1 MRICM
6 RFFCVYERII
16 VNMKN
21 RTIIGIVCIVLA
33 LVVTFAVAPIVNRLS
48 DGRTDIV
55 RLKNDIVQGYMIQ
68 ESDIEIVTV
77 GSTGLP
83 ANIITK
89 KEAVVGKFAACD
101 LKANTDLLQS
111 MISDKSDSADDVFHT
126 LDGKKQ
132 AISITISSFA
142 GGLSGK
148 LENGDI
154 VSLVVFENETNEA
167 TIPGGLTYV
176 KVITTTTA
184 EGFDKDELTP
194 NEDGTYELPTT
205 LTLLVNPTQAKM
217 LVEYENRGVIHAD
230 LVYRGDSK
238 TAQKFLDAQDLYF
251 ELLAEKEDEE
261 PSEPDEN
268 KPSGGNNIIQDA
280 NDIIWGTNH
289 GGNNPTYNE
298 EGGED

>member
-1 MRICM
+1 
-6 RFFCVYERII
+6 
-16 VNMKN
+16 MKN
-21 RTIIGIVCIVLA
+21 RTIIGIVCIMLA
-33 LVVTFAVAPIVNRLS
+33 LIVTFAVAPLVNKLS
-48 DGRTDIV
+48 DSRTDIV
-55 RLKNDIVQGYMIQ
+55 RLKNDIVQGHMIQ

-83 ANIITK
+83 TNIITK
-89 KEAVVGKFAACD
+89 KEATVGKFAACD

-111 MISDKSDSADDVFHT
+111 MVSDKSDRADDVFHT

-154 VSLVVFENETNEA
+154 VSLVIFENETNEA

-251 ELLAEKEDEE
+251 ELLAEKENEE
-261 PSEPDEN
+261 TTEPDEN

>member
-1 MRICM
+1 
-6 RFFCVYERII
+6 
-16 VNMKN
+16 MKN

-33 LVVTFAVAPIVNRLS
+33 LVVTFAVAPLVNKLS
-48 DGRTDIV
+48 DSRTDIV
-55 RLKNDIVQGYMIQ
+55 RLKSDIVQGHMIQ
-68 ESDIEIVTV
+68 ESDIEVVTV

-83 ANIITK
+83 TNIITK
-89 KEAVVGKFAACD
+89 KEVVVGKFAACD

-251 ELLAEKEDEE
+251 EMLAEKEDEE
-261 PSEPDEN
+261 TAEPDEN

>member
-1 MRICM
+1 
-6 RFFCVYERII
+6 
-16 VNMKN
+16 MKN

-33 LVVTFAVAPIVNRLS
+33 LVVTFVVAPLVNKLS
-48 DGRTDIV
+48 DSRTDIV
-55 RLKNDIVQGYMIQ
+55 RLKNDIVQGHMIQ
-68 ESDIEIVTV
+68 ESDIEVVTV

-83 ANIITK
+83 TNIITK

-126 LDGKKQ
+126 LNGEKQ
-132 AISITISSFA
+132 AISITISTFA

-154 VSLVVFENETNEA
+154 ISLIVFDNDTNEA
-167 TIPGGLTYV
+167 FIPAGLTYV
-176 KVITTTTA
+176 KVITTTTQS
-184 EGFDKDELTP
+184 GFDKDEVTP

-205 LTLLVNPTQAKM
+205 VTLLVNPAQAQM
-217 LVEYENRGVIHAD
+217 LVEYENTGVIHAD

-251 ELLAEKEDEE
+251 EMLEAENEE
-261 PSEPDEN
+261 PNDNEEPDED
-268 KPSGGNNIIQDA
+268 PEDDPVSDIIQDA
-280 NDIIWGTNH
+280 NDIIWGNVDEEEYT
-289 GGNNPTYNE
+289 
-298 EGGED
+298 EGGDA

>member
-1 MRICM
+1 
-6 RFFCVYERII
+6 
-16 VNMKN
+16 MKN

-33 LVVTFAVAPIVNRLS
+33 LVVTFAVAPLVNKLS
-48 DGRTDIV
+48 DSRTDIV
-55 RLKNDIVQGYMIQ
+55 RLKSDIVQGHMIQ
-68 ESDIEIVTV
+68 ESDIEVVTV

-83 ANIITK
+83 TDIITK

-154 VSLVVFENETNEA
+154 VSLVIFENETNEA

-205 LTLLVNPTQAKM
+205 LTLLVNPTQAKL

-251 ELLAEKEDEE
+251 EMLAEKEDEE
-261 PSEPDEN
+261 TAEPDEN

>member
-1 MRICM
+1 
-6 RFFCVYERII
+6 
-16 VNMKN
+16 MKN

-33 LVVTFAVAPIVNRLS
+33 LVVTFAVAPLVNKLS
-48 DGRTDIV
+48 DSRTDIV
-55 RLKNDIVQGYMIQ
+55 RLKNDIVQGHMIQ
-68 ESDIEIVTV
+68 ESDIEVVTV

-83 ANIITK
+83 TNIITK

-126 LDGKKQ
+126 LDGTKQ

-251 ELLAEKEDEE
+251 EMLAEKEDEE
-261 PSEPDEN
+261 PTEPDEN
-268 KPSGGNNIIQDA
+268 NPSGGNNIIQDA

>member
-1 MRICM
+1 
-6 RFFCVYERII
+6 
-16 VNMKN
+16 MKN

-33 LVVTFAVAPIVNRLS
+33 LVVTFAVAPLVNKLS
-48 DGRTDIV
+48 DSRTDIV
-55 RLKNDIVQGYMIQ
+55 RLKNDIVQGHMIR
-68 ESDIEIVTV
+68 ESDIEVVTV

-83 ANIITK
+83 TNIITK

-154 VSLVVFENETNEA
+154 VSLVIFENETNEA

-251 ELLAEKEDEE
+251 EMLAEKEDEE
-261 PSEPDEN
+261 TTEPDEN
-268 KPSGGNNIIQDA
+268 NPSGGNNIIQDA

-289 GGNNPTYNE
+289 GGNNPTYIE

>member
-1 MRICM
+1 
-6 RFFCVYERII
+6 
-16 VNMKN
+16 MKN

-33 LVVTFAVAPIVNRLS
+33 LVVTFAVAPLVNKLS
-48 DGRTDIV
+48 DSRTDIV
-55 RLKNDIVQGYMIQ
+55 RLKNDIVQGHMIQ
-68 ESDIEIVTV
+68 ESDIEVVTV

-83 ANIITK
+83 TNIITK

-154 VSLVVFENETNEA
+154 VSLVIFENETNEA

-251 ELLAEKEDEE
+251 EMLAEKEDEE

-268 KPSGGNNIIQDA
+268 NPSGGNNIIQDA

-289 GGNNPTYNE
+289 GGNNPTYSE

>member
-1 MRICM
+1 
-6 RFFCVYERII
+6 
-16 VNMKN
+16 MKN

-33 LVVTFAVAPIVNRLS
+33 LVVTFAVAPLVNKLS
-48 DGRTDIV
+48 DSRTDIV
-55 RLKNDIVQGYMIQ
+55 RLKSDIVQGHMIQ

-83 ANIITK
+83 TNIITK

-101 LKANTDLLQS
+101 LKANTNLLQS
-111 MISDKSDSADDVFHT
+111 MISNKSDSADDVFHT
-126 LDGKKQ
+126 LDGTKQ

-251 ELLAEKEDEE
+251 EMLSEQEKDE
-261 PSEPDEN
+261 SAEPDETN
-268 KPSGGNNIIQDA
+268 PSGGNNIIQDA

>member
-1 MRICM
+1 
-6 RFFCVYERII
+6 
-16 VNMKN
+16 MKN

-33 LVVTFAVAPIVNRLS
+33 LVVTFAVAPLVNKLS
-48 DGRTDIV
+48 DKRTDIV
-55 RLKNDIVQGYMIQ
+55 RLKSDIVQGHMIQ
-68 ESDIEIVTV
+68 ESDIEVVTV

-83 ANIITK
+83 TNIITK

-194 NEDGTYELPTT
+194 NEDGTYDLPTT
-205 LTLLVNPTQAKM
+205 LTLLVNPEQAKM
-217 LVEYENRGVIHAD
+217 LVEYEKRGVIHAD
-230 LVYRGDSK
+230 LVYRGDNK
-238 TAQKFLDAQDLYF
+238 KAQKFLDAQDLYF
-251 ELLAEKEDEE
+251 EMLAEQEDED
-261 PSEPDEN
+261 STEPDESQ
-268 KPSGGNNIIQDA
+268 PSGGNNIIQDA

-298 EGGED
+298 EGGEN

>member
-1 MRICM
+1 
-6 RFFCVYERII
+6 
-16 VNMKN
+16 MKN

-33 LVVTFAVAPIVNRLS
+33 LVVTFAVAPLVNKLS
-48 DGRTDIV
+48 DSRTDIV
-55 RLKNDIVQGYMIQ
+55 RLKNDIVQGHMIQ
-68 ESDIEIVTV
+68 ESDIEVVTV

-83 ANIITK
+83 TNIITK

-154 VSLVVFENETNEA
+154 VSLVIFENETNEA

-251 ELLAEKEDEE
+251 ELLAEKENEE
-261 PSEPDEN
+261 TTEPDEN

>member
-1 MRICM
+1 
-6 RFFCVYERII
+6 
-16 VNMKN
+16 MKN

-33 LVVTFAVAPIVNRLS
+33 LVVTFAVAPLVNKLS
-48 DGRTDIV
+48 DSRTDIV
-55 RLKNDIVQGYMIQ
+55 RLKSDIVQGHMIQ

-83 ANIITK
+83 TNIITK

-126 LDGKKQ
+126 LDGTKQ

-154 VSLVVFENETNEA
+154 VSLVIFENETNKA

-184 EGFDKDELTP
+184 EGFNKDELTP

-251 ELLAEKEDEE
+251 EMLSEQEKDE
-261 PSEPDEN
+261 STEPDEN

>member
-1 MRICM
+1 
-6 RFFCVYERII
+6 
-16 VNMKN
+16 MKN

-33 LVVTFAVAPIVNRLS
+33 LVVTFAVAPLVNKLS
-48 DGRTDIV
+48 DSRTDIV
-55 RLKNDIVQGYMIQ
+55 RLKNDIVQGHMIQ
-68 ESDIEIVTV
+68 ESDIEVVTV

-83 ANIITK
+83 TNIITK

-154 VSLVVFENETNEA
+154 VSLVIFENETNEA

-251 ELLAEKEDEE
+251 EMLAEKEDEE

-289 GGNNPTYNE
+289 GGNNPTNNE

>member
-1 MRICM
+1 
-6 RFFCVYERII
+6 
-16 VNMKN
+16 MKN

-33 LVVTFAVAPIVNRLS
+33 LVVTFAVAPLVNKLS
-48 DGRTDIV
+48 DSRTDIV
-55 RLKNDIVQGYMIQ
+55 RLKSDIVQGHMIQ
-68 ESDIEIVTV
+68 ESDIEVVTV

-83 ANIITK
+83 TNIITK
-89 KEAVVGKFAACD
+89 KETVVGKFAACD

-154 VSLVVFENETNEA
+154 VSLVIFENETNEA

-261 PSEPDEN
+261 TTEPDEN

>member
-1 MRICM
+1 
-6 RFFCVYERII
+6 
-16 VNMKN
+16 MKN

-33 LVVTFAVAPIVNRLS
+33 LVVTFAVAPLVNKLS
-48 DGRTDIV
+48 DSRTDIV
-55 RLKNDIVQGYMIQ
+55 RLKSDIVQGHMIQ

-154 VSLVVFENETNEA
+154 VSLVIFENETNEA

-251 ELLAEKEDEE
+251 EMLAEKEDEE
-261 PSEPDEN
+261 TTEPDEN
-268 KPSGGNNIIQDA
+268 KPLGGNNIIQDA

-289 GGNNPTYNE
+289 GGNNPIYNE

>member
-1 MRICM
+1 
-6 RFFCVYERII
+6 
-16 VNMKN
+16 MKN

-33 LVVTFAVAPIVNRLS
+33 LVVTFAVAPLVNKLS
-48 DGRTDIV
+48 DSRTDIV
-55 RLKNDIVQGYMIQ
+55 RLKNDIVQGHMIQ
-68 ESDIEIVTV
+68 ESDIEVVTV

-83 ANIITK
+83 TNIITK

-154 VSLVVFENETNEA
+154 VSLVIFENETNEA

-251 ELLAEKEDEE
+251 EMLAEKEDEE
-261 PSEPDEN
+261 PTEPDEN

>member
-1 MRICM
+1 
-6 RFFCVYERII
+6 
-16 VNMKN
+16 MKN

-33 LVVTFAVAPIVNRLS
+33 LVVTFAVAPLVNKLS
-48 DGRTDIV
+48 DSRTDIV
-55 RLKNDIVQGYMIQ
+55 RLKNDIVQGHMIQ
-68 ESDIEIVTV
+68 ESDIEVVTV

-83 ANIITK
+83 TNIITK

-154 VSLVVFENETNEA
+154 VSLVIFENETNEA

-251 ELLAEKEDEE
+251 EMLAEKEDEE
-261 PSEPDEN
+261 TTEPDEN

>member
-1 MRICM
+1 L
-6 RFFCVYERII
+6 
-16 VNMKN
+16 KN

-33 LVVTFAVAPIVNRLS
+33 LVVTFAVAPLVNKLS
-48 DGRTDIV
+48 DSRTDIV
-55 RLKNDIVQGYMIQ
+55 RLKNDIVQGHMIQ

-83 ANIITK
+83 TNIITK

-154 VSLVVFENETNEA
+154 VSLVIFENETNEA

-251 ELLAEKEDEE
+251 EMLAEKEDEE
-261 PSEPDEN
+261 TTEPDEN

>member
-1 MRICM
+1 
-6 RFFCVYERII
+6 
-16 VNMKN
+16 MKN
-21 RTIIGIVCIVLA
+21 RTIIGIVCIVRA
-33 LVVTFAVAPIVNRLS
+33 LVVTFAVAPLVNKLS
-48 DGRTDIV
+48 DSRTDIV
-55 RLKNDIVQGYMIQ
+55 RLKSDIVQGHMIQ
-68 ESDIEIVTV
+68 ESDIEVVTV

-83 ANIITK
+83 TNIITK

-126 LDGKKQ
+126 LDGTKQ

-154 VSLVVFENETNEA
+154 VSLVIFENETNKA

-251 ELLAEKEDEE
+251 EMLAEKEDEE
-261 PSEPDEN
+261 PTEPDEN

>member
-1 MRICM
+1 
-6 RFFCVYERII
+6 
-16 VNMKN
+16 MKN

-33 LVVTFAVAPIVNRLS
+33 LVVTFAVAPLVNKLS
-48 DGRTDIV
+48 DSRTDIV
-55 RLKNDIVQGYMIQ
+55 RLKNDIVQGHMIQ
-68 ESDIEIVTV
+68 ESDIEVVTV

-83 ANIITK
+83 TNIITK

-251 ELLAEKEDEE
+251 ELLSEQEKDESE
-261 PSEPDEN
+261 EPDETN
-268 KPSGGNNIIQDA
+268 PSGGNNIIQDA

>member
-1 MRICM
+1 
-6 RFFCVYERII
+6 
-16 VNMKN
+16 MKN

-33 LVVTFAVAPIVNRLS
+33 LVVTFAVAPLVNKLS
-48 DGRTDIV
+48 DSRTDIV
-55 RLKNDIVQGYMIQ
+55 RLKNDIVQGHMIQ
-68 ESDIEIVTV
+68 ESDIEVVTV

-83 ANIITK
+83 TNIITK

-154 VSLVVFENETNEA
+154 VSLVIFENETNEA

-184 EGFDKDELTP
+184 EGFDKDEVTP

-205 LTLLVNPTQAKM
+205 LTLLVNPEQAKM

-238 TAQKFLDAQDLYF
+238 TVQKFLDAQDLYF
-251 ELLAEKEDEE
+251 EMLAEKEDEE
-261 PSEPDEN
+261 TTEPDEN

>member
-1 MRICM
+1 
-6 RFFCVYERII
+6 
-16 VNMKN
+16 MKN

-33 LVVTFAVAPIVNRLS
+33 LVVTFAVAPLVNKLS
-48 DGRTDIV
+48 DSRTDIV
-55 RLKNDIVQGYMIQ
+55 RLKSDIAQGHMIQ
-68 ESDIEIVTV
+68 ESDIEVVTV

-83 ANIITK
+83 TNIITK

-154 VSLVVFENETNEA
+154 VSLVIFENETNEA

-251 ELLAEKEDEE
+251 EMLAEEEDEE
-261 PSEPDEN
+261 TTEPDEN

>member
-1 MRICM
+1 
-6 RFFCVYERII
+6 
-16 VNMKN
+16 MKN

-33 LVVTFAVAPIVNRLS
+33 LVVTFAVAPLVNKLS
-48 DGRTDIV
+48 DSRTDIV
-55 RLKNDIVQGYMIQ
+55 RLKNDIVQGHMIQ
-68 ESDIEIVTV
+68 ESDIEVVTV

-83 ANIITK
+83 TNIITK

-154 VSLVVFENETNEA
+154 VSLVIFENETNEA

-176 KVITTTTA
+176 KVITTTTS

-261 PSEPDEN
+261 TAEPDEN

>member
-1 MRICM
+1 
-6 RFFCVYERII
+6 
-16 VNMKN
+16 MKN

-33 LVVTFAVAPIVNRLS
+33 LVVTFAVAPLVNKLS
-48 DGRTDIV
+48 DSRTDIV
-55 RLKNDIVQGYMIQ
+55 RLKNDIVQGHMIQ
-68 ESDIEIVTV
+68 ESDIEVVTV

-126 LDGKKQ
+126 LDGTKQ

-154 VSLVVFENETNEA
+154 VSLVIFENETNEA

-251 ELLAEKEDEE
+251 EMLSEQEKDE
-261 PSEPDEN
+261 STEPDEN

>member
-1 MRICM
+1 
-6 RFFCVYERII
+6 
-16 VNMKN
+16 MKN

-33 LVVTFAVAPIVNRLS
+33 LVVTFAVAPLVNKLS
-48 DGRTDIV
+48 DSRTDIV
-55 RLKNDIVQGYMIQ
+55 RLKNDIVQGHMIQ
-68 ESDIEIVTV
+68 ESDIEVVTV

-83 ANIITK
+83 TNIITK

-154 VSLVVFENETNEA
+154 VSLVIFENETNEA

-251 ELLAEKEDEE
+251 EMLAEKEDEE

-289 GGNNPTYNE
+289 GGNNPTDNE

>member
-1 MRICM
+1 
-6 RFFCVYERII
+6 
-16 VNMKN
+16 MKN

-33 LVVTFAVAPIVNRLS
+33 LVVTFAVAPLVNKLS
-48 DGRTDIV
+48 DSRSDIV
-55 RLKNDIVQGYMIQ
+55 RLKNDIVQGHMIQ
-68 ESDIEIVTV
+68 ESDIEVVTV

-83 ANIITK
+83 TNIITK

-154 VSLVVFENETNEA
+154 VSLVIFENETNEA

-251 ELLAEKEDEE
+251 EMLAEKEDEE
-261 PSEPDEN
+261 TTEPDEN

-289 GGNNPTYNE
+289 GGNNPTYSE

>member
-1 MRICM
+1 
-6 RFFCVYERII
+6 
-16 VNMKN
+16 MKN

-33 LVVTFAVAPIVNRLS
+33 LVVTFAVAPLVNKLS
-48 DGRTDIV
+48 DSRTDIV
-55 RLKNDIVQGYMIQ
+55 RLKNDIVQGHMIQ
-68 ESDIEIVTV
+68 ESDIEVVTV

-83 ANIITK
+83 TNIITK

-126 LDGKKQ
+126 LDGTKQ

-251 ELLAEKEDEE
+251 EMLAEKEDEE
-261 PSEPDEN
+261 TTEPDEN

-289 GGNNPTYNE
+289 GGNNPTYSE
-298 EGGED
+298 EGSED

>member
-1 MRICM
+1 
-6 RFFCVYERII
+6 
-16 VNMKN
+16 MKN

-33 LVVTFAVAPIVNRLS
+33 LVVTFAVAPLVNKLS
-48 DGRTDIV
+48 DSRTDIV
-55 RLKNDIVQGYMIQ
+55 RLKNDIVQGHMIQ

-83 ANIITK
+83 TNIITK

-154 VSLVVFENETNEA
+154 VSLVIFENETNEA

-251 ELLAEKEDEE
+251 EMLAEKEDEE
-261 PSEPDEN
+261 TTEPDEN

-298 EGGED
+298 EGGEN

>member
-1 MRICM
+1 
-6 RFFCVYERII
+6 
-16 VNMKN
+16 MKN
-21 RTIIGIVCIVLA
+21 RTIIGIACIVLA
-33 LVVTFAVAPIVNRLS
+33 LVVTFAVAPLVNNLS
-48 DGRTDIV
+48 DSRTDIV
-55 RLKNDIVQGYMIQ
+55 RLKTDVAQGHMIG
-68 ESDIEIVTV
+68 ESDIEIITV

-83 ANIITK
+83 DNVIKK
-89 KEAVVGKFAACD
+89 KEAVIGKFAACD
-101 LKANTDLLQS
+101 LKANTDLLSS
-111 MISDKSDSADDVFHT
+111 MVSNKSDRADDVFHT
-126 LDGKKQ
+126 LDGTKQ

-154 VSLVVFENETNEA
+154 VSLIVFENGTGEA

-205 LTLLVNPTQAKM
+205 LTLLVNPAQAKM

-238 TAQKFLDAQDLYF
+238 KAQQFIDAQDLYF
-251 ELLAEKEDEE
+251 EMLEE
-261 PSEPDEN
+261 
-268 KPSGGNNIIQDA
+268 Q
-280 NDIIWGTNH
+280 
-289 GGNNPTYNE
+289 
-298 EGGED
+298 EGGEI

>member
-1 MRICM
+1 
-6 RFFCVYERII
+6 
-16 VNMKN
+16 MKN

-33 LVVTFAVAPIVNRLS
+33 LVVTFAVAPLVNKLS
-48 DGRTDIV
+48 DSRTDIV
-55 RLKNDIVQGYMIQ
+55 RLKNDIVQGHMIQ
-68 ESDIEIVTV
+68 ESDIEVVTV

-83 ANIITK
+83 TNIITK

-205 LTLLVNPTQAKM
+205 LTLLVNPAQAKM

-251 ELLAEKEDEE
+251 EMLSEQEKDESTE
-261 PSEPDEN
+261 PGEN